1 MIKQM
6 ETVLNYKKDIGRSFG
21 LTALLAILIILLC
34 LWITSFITSLF
45 FKIMLYLFAF
55 SCFVILLMSIVR
67 VSRRLGG
74 KPAVRINSE
83 GLFIHNSLSGKW
95 KKIEWGD
102 IVKIDY
108 PDNMEL
114 RQRLSY
120 MKIQLHNQVF
130 SLPIALI
137 NISYDDLYKQL
148 MLQLKDTNDNN
159 LTV

>member
-1 MIKQM
+1 
-6 ETVLNYKKDIGRSFG
+6 
-21 LTALLAILIILLC
+21 
-34 LWITSFITSLF
+34 
-45 FKIMLYLFAF
+45 
-55 SCFVILLMSIVR
+55 
-67 VSRRLGG
+67 
-74 KPAVRINSE
+74 
-83 GLFIHNSLSGKW
+83 
-95 KKIEWGD
+95 
-102 IVKIDY
+102 
-108 PDNMEL
+108 MEL

>member
-1 MIKQM
+1 M

-120 MKIQLHNQVF
+120 MKIQLIETCRLFRHTLTCYLFCKIEQIYAINSISSR
-130 SLPIALI
+130 SLAI
-137 NISYDDLYKQL
+137 
-148 MLQLKDTNDNN
+148 T
-159 LTV
+159 

>member
-1 MIKQM
+1 
-6 ETVLNYKKDIGRSFG
+6 
-21 LTALLAILIILLC
+21 
-34 LWITSFITSLF
+34 
-45 FKIMLYLFAF
+45 MLYLFAF
-55 SCFVILLMSIVR
+55 SCFVILLMSSVR